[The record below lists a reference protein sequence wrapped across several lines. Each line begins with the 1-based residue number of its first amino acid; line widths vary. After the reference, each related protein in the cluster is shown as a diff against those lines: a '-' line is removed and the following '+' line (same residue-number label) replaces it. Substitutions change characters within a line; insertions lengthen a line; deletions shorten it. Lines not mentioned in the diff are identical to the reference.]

1 MEKKHSL
8 RTYVLTRFFFFIL
21 IVSAIEYVFG
31 GLINGIIIPAIINT
45 TKQDLGIHI
54 NGSDGLFSIAFVLAA
69 TWVMNKIL
77 PIFKV
82 SPVAINALLER
93 LALKNGFN
101 GNDLEAAREVLT
113 AFSEDPKLKVKLVL
127 AVLVIA
133 VVLML
138 PYIVGGIIFSVSVAR
153 EIRIRE
159 KEKEDAR
166 IKEEKRR
173 YLMISNIVHDL
184 KTPMTTVH
192 GYAQALND
200 GVVPKEKQPEYL
212 QAIMA
217 KSDRMNDVV
226 VMLLDYVKLD
236 SEGFTIKP
244 EKIDVCELVRSCCAF
259 SYTDIETA
267 GDEIEI
273 DIPERVININADSK
287 QLTRVVTNLI
297 TNAIRH
303 TDTGTTIKVSV
314 TSESETNAM
323 DVKIIVADTDKAI
336 EEKLAEQIFEPFFTS
351 DESRATSSG
360 TGLGLPLSRRIC
372 EMHGYTLK
380 LVQKPE
386 LLRYQLGEEYQKA
399 FVITTD

>member
-1 MEKKHSL
+1 MGNKNRL
-8 RTYVLTRFFFFIL
+8 RNFVLTRFFFFLIIL
-21 IVSAIEYVFG
+21 SAVEFSLSAVT
-31 GLINGIIIPAIINT
+31 NSMVIPAIIRT
-45 TKQDLGIHI
+45 TQDNLGIHI
-54 NGSDGLFSIAFVLAA
+54 NGASGLFSIAFVLAA
-69 TWVMNKIL
+69 TWLANRIL
-77 PIFKV
+77 PIFNV
-82 SPVAINALLER
+82 SPVAINAVLER
-93 LALKNGFN
+93 IALNNGFD
-101 GNDLEAAREVLT
+101 GNNLEEARQVLS
-113 AFSEDPKLKVKLVL
+113 AFNQDRLLTFRLIL
-127 AVLVIA
+127 AVIIA
-133 VVLML
+133 ATVLLL
-138 PYIVGGIIFSVSVAR
+138 PYIVGGITFSVSVVR
-153 EIRIRE
+153 EIKAIE
-159 KEKEDAR
+159 KEKEEAR
-166 IKEEKRR
+166 IKEERRR

-336 EEKLAEQIFEPFFTS
+336 EEKLAGQIFEPFFTS